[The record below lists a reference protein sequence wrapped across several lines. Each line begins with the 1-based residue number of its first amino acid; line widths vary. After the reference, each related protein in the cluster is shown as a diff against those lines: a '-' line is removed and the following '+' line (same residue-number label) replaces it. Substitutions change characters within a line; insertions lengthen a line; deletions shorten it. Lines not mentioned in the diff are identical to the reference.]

1 MVCSW
6 CPRRQVRTLRFDLG
20 DNSISFK
27 VDGVAYRT
35 TDIQNYDDVRSSIW
49 STSLQEFVSD
59 SRLIQP
65 WFSDDIEKNRSPV
78 LVS

>member
-1 MVCSW
+1 M
-6 CPRRQVRTLRFDLG
+6 RTLRFDLG

-49 STSLQEFVSD
+49 STSFQEFVSD

-65 WFSDDIEKNRSPV
+65 WFSDDIEKNGSPV